1 MINRQD
7 ELMYLFS
14 FKDSEIIK
22 VITGI
27 RRCGKSTLLQM
38 YKDLLIE
45 KGISEKNI
53 ITINFESGD
62 YFQLDTYQKMY
73 DYINEK
79 LQIEGMNY
87 ILLDEVQVV
96 PQFQKAVN
104 ALFIKENCDIYITG
118 SNAYLLSGELATL
131 LSGRY
136 VEIHLLPFSFK
147 EYTSNFPNNTNYPR
161 LYREYIEFSSFPYT
175 LQLNNNKQQ
184 VNDYLGG
191 IYSTI
196 LLKDIVARKNVS
208 DVSQLE
214 SIIRFMFD
222 NIGNIVSIKKIAD
235 TMISDGRK
243 ISTHTVESY
252 LDSLCASFI
261 LYKVIRYDLKGKQYL
276 KSGDKYYLADI
287 ALRSYLLGSKFIDR
301 GFILENVIFLE
312 LLRRGYKIN
321 IGKYGEYEVDFVV
334 QKNGITEYFQV
345 CESVRSKETLNR
357 ELRSLAS
364 IKDHNTKTLLTLDDD
379 PVTDYNGVKQIY
391 ALDWLLQTR

>member
-1 MINRQD
+1 MITRKD
-7 ELMYLFS
+7 ELNYLYS

-27 RRCGKSTLLQM
+27 RRCGKSTLLEM
-38 YKDLLIE
+38 YKDMLLE
-45 KGISEKNI
+45 NGVSDKNI
-53 ITINFESGD
+53 ISLNFESGD
-62 YFQLDTYQKMY
+62 FFQIDSYQKMY
-73 DYINEK
+73 DYIKER
-79 LQIEGMNY
+79 LQNKGMNY
-87 ILLDEVQVV
+87 IILDEVQVI
-96 PQFQKAVN
+96 PQFQKAVD
-104 ALFIKENCDIYITG
+104 ALFIKKNCDIYITG
-118 SNAYLLSGELATL
+118 SNASLLSGELATL

-136 VEIHLLPFSFK
+136 VEIHLLPLSFK
-147 EYTSNFPNNTNYPR
+147 EYTSNFPNDANYTH
-161 LYREYIEFSSFPYT
+161 LYRNYLEFSSFPYT

-184 VNDYLGG
+184 INDYLGG
-191 IYSTI
+191 IYSTV
-196 LLKDIVARKNVS
+196 LLKDIVARKKIS

-222 NIGNIVSIKKIAD
+222 NIGNIVSVKKISD

-252 LDSLCASFI
+252 IDSLCESFV

-321 IGKYGEYEVDFVV
+321 IGKYGDYEVDFVA
-334 QKNGITEYFQV
+334 QKNGLIEYFQV
-345 CESVRSKETLNR
+345 CESVSSKETLDR
-357 ELRSLAS
+357 EIRSLAS
-364 IKDHNTKTLLTLDDD
+364 IKDHNTKTLLTLDDV
-379 PVTDYNGVKQIY
+379 PITDYNGIKQVY
-391 ALDWLLQTR
+391 ALDWLLGK